1 MEYPLNGERFRD
13 LCLAVDFVC
22 RQWRG
27 LSEESRPQG
36 VWIALHEALEAEAAE
51 VDPAVSPMRAAWY
64 LDERGLHPRSVT
76 DFRGFDTVVNRRP
89 WSSAP
94 LGPSERPLS
103 RFYGIG
109 VSRVAPYREGR
120 DFYADVLYG
129 PLYGAG
135 WRLRGGVPSK
145 DLWRA

>member
-1 MEYPLNGERFRD
+1 VELALNEERFKD

-22 RQWRG
+22 RKWRG
-27 LSEESRPQG
+27 MSEASRPGG
-36 VWIALHEALEAEAAE
+36 VWIALHAALEADANE
-51 VDPAVSPMRAAWY
+51 VDPAVSPVCAAWF
-64 LDERGLHPRSVT
+64 LDERGLHPRT
-76 DFRGFDTVVNRRP
+76 AQEFLRFDTVVNRRP

-94 LGPSERPLS
+94 LRPSDPPPS
-103 RFYGIG
+103 RFFGIG

-120 DFYADVLYG
+120 DFYVDVLYG

-135 WRLRGGVPSK
+135 WRLRGDVPSK